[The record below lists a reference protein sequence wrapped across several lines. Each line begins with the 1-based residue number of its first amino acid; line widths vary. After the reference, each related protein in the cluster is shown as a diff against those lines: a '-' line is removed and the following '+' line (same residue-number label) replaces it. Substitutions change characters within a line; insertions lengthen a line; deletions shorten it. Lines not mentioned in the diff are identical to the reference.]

1 MPAQPTPD
9 AVGSLK
15 RSLVEL
21 SRVDCLGLLAS
32 NNFGRLAVSGGGD
45 APLIRPV
52 NYMFDE
58 RSQSVVFRTASGS
71 KLHYLLRATRA
82 TFEIDGVD
90 AENRTGW
97 SVIMAGATEEVMQPL
112 EVARLERLGLH
123 TWPAGERSHW
133 IRIRA
138 WSISGRRIAL
148 PE

>member
-1 MPAQPTPD
+1 MPSPPSSEAAEFPQ
-9 AVGSLK
+9 

-21 SRVDCLGLLAS
+21 SRADCLTLLAS

-52 NYMFDE
+52 NYLFDE
-58 RSQSVVFRTASGS
+58 RSQSVVFRTAAGS

-112 EVARLERLGLH
+112 EVVRLERLGLN

-148 PE
+148 AE